1 MHHSRESWKT
11 RGNASAVTPLVDL
24 TFLRQTRRPQIYLL
38 CESHGGEEK
47 DAAAGSYSVSAA
59 ANAIRAE
66 QQPEGPA
73 AAVRRSIVKAVLT
86 DK

>member
-11 RGNASAVTPLVDL
+11 SGNASAVTPLVEL
-24 TFLRQTRRPQIYLL
+24 IFLRQTRRPQIYLL

-47 DAAAGSYSVSAA
+47 DAAAGFYPVSAA

-66 QQPEGPA
+66 REPKGPA
-73 AAVRRSIVKAVLT
+73 AAVWRSIVKAVQT

>member
-1 MHHSRESWKT
+1 MHHGRESWRT
-11 RGNASAVTPLVDL
+11 RGNASAVTPLVEL
-24 TFLRQTRRPQIYLL
+24 TFLRQTRRPQIDLL

-47 DAAAGSYSVSAA
+47 DAAAGFYSASAA

-66 QQPEGPA
+66 RPPEGPA
-73 AAVRRSIVKAVLT
+73 AAVRSSMVTAVLP